1 MLFLFRGHNGPV
13 VRAIVGAVLFVVG
26 IAVHGGALLAGIGVV
41 LLVWGGIGALS
52 SVTGFRRQDQG
63 QVGNGGRM
71 S

>member
-13 VRAIVGAVLFVVG
+13 VRAIAGAILLVIG

-52 SVTGFRRQDQG
+52 SQRARRREHVDTGG
-63 QVGNGGRM
+63 PM